1 MEEILHQLT
10 GSLSD
15 YVQGFKYTWWWRIS
29 SILLENL
36 DTFEVGPPKI
46 VATGVPKDIGT
57 AGAAA
62 MALKKDSLGVLPL
75 KNHYTL
81 GMTSSIR
88 IYHHIGQNGS
98 DFLWSGWWFAKE
110 KFRLW
115 NPKNHPGAKF
125 KIQRHKVIFIDEA
138 AFIWHLLQFVSF
150 DFCWRTLGLQ
160 KRLQNP

>member
-75 KNHYTL
+75 KITIHLEWHHLSESIIISDKTAPTFCDQVGDSQKKSL
-81 GMTSSIR
+81 DFETQKSSR
-88 IYHHIGQNGS
+88 C
-98 DFLWSGWWFAKE
+98 
-110 KFRLW
+110 
-115 NPKNHPGAKF
+115 
-125 KIQRHKVIFIDEA
+125 KIQNSK
-138 AFIWHLLQFVSF
+138 
-150 DFCWRTLGLQ
+150 T
-160 KRLQNP
+160 